1 MVDVLVSRL
10 RRGTLA
16 LRCQIAVR
24 NNRPEGGTLINKPG
38 QPRPA
43 HRPSRR
49 EEIIDAAVTV
59 FGRAGYVA
67 ASVEDI
73 ALESGV
79 AATAIYY
86 HFGGKEE
93 LFNQALRTALDRLS
107 EVAYAARQSGAA
119 PAAEVESGAEAGSA
133 TATLRRVIRAGM
145 ARAHSH
151 PEETRFL
158 LHQTFRPTTEARKLQ
173 QDWEERHVQR
183 TFDYLPQPTT
193 LPRTPRDARIR
204 HAAHLLA
211 SRVITYTTIV
221 AQESRLAGGPL
232 AEQPM
237 PAIVKAVEDLC
248 VRVVSA
254 AGDSAPAA
262 PATKAAKQA
271 VAKQAVAKQTV
282 AKQAVATKR
291 AAGKASVEEPAAA
304 EGTAAE
310 ELAAEELANPEPV
323 AEQTAARKPAV
334 KPRAAKSGAA
344 KQPAAKSAA
353 TKSGATKSAAT
364 KSDTAKK
371 PAAKKAAVKKA
382 AVQKPV
388 TKPR

>member
-1 MVDVLVSRL
+1 MVE
-10 RRGTLA
+10 
-16 LRCQIAVR
+16 
-24 NNRPEGGTLINKPG
+24 PLINKPG

-49 EEIIDAAVTV
+49 EEIIDAAVRV

-107 EVAYAARQSGAA
+107 EAAYAARQSDSPE
-119 PAAEVESGAEAGSA
+119 PAGTDSA
-133 TATLRRVIRAGM
+133 TVTLRRVIRAGM
-145 ARAHSH
+145 ARAISH

-183 TFDYLPQPTT
+183 TFDYLPQPATP
-193 LPRTPRDARIR
+193 PRTPRDARVR

-232 AEQPM
+232 SEHPM
-237 PAIVKAVEDLC
+237 PSIVTAVEDLC

-254 AGDSAPAA
+254 AGDSAPAT
-262 PATKAAKQA
+262 PAR
-271 VAKQAVAKQTV
+271 TV
-282 AKQAVATKR
+282 AKKAAPSLVVVPGDEPVAPVTARKSPAR
-291 AAGKASVEEPAAA
+291 KTPAKKTAAGKAAQI
-304 EGTAAE
+304 
-310 ELAAEELANPEPV
+310 EPV
-323 AEQTAARKPAV
+323 AEAPAGRKPAARKSAAGEAAV
-334 KPRAAKSGAA
+334 QKATAAKTPAA
-344 KQPAAKSAA
+344 RRKAVLPEPATEATTERAQPAPARA
-353 TKSGATKSAAT
+353 GR
-364 KSDTAKK
+364 K
-371 PAAKKAAVKKA
+371 PAAKRVAVKKPSA
-382 AVQKPV
+382 G
-388 TKPR
+388 PR

>member
-1 MVDVLVSRL
+1 M
-10 RRGTLA
+10 
-16 LRCQIAVR
+16 
-24 NNRPEGGTLINKPG
+24 INKPG

-107 EVAYAARQSGAA
+107 EAAYAARHSG
-119 PAAEVESGAEAGSA
+119 GATSSATDAGSA

-145 ARAHSH
+145 ARALSH

-183 TFDYLPQPTT
+183 TFDYLPQPATP
-193 LPRTPRDARIR
+193 PRTPRDARVR

-232 AEQPM
+232 AELPM
-237 PAIVKAVEDLC
+237 PSIVKAVEDVC

-254 AGDSAPAA
+254 AGDSAPTV
-262 PATKAAKQA
+262 PTKIATKKASASLATAKQLAATKPAAK
-271 VAKQAVAKQTV
+271 K
-282 AKQAVATKR
+282 
-291 AAGKASVEEPAAA
+291 PAAKTA
-304 EGTAAE
+304 AKTAAKSAARKSAAE
-310 ELAAEELANPEPV
+310 ELAATKPV
-323 AEQTAARKPAV
+323 ATKPVAKAGVEKPAV
-334 KPRAAKSGAA
+334 TEPAVKKPAK
-344 KQPAAKSAA
+344 KPAV
-353 TKSGATKSAAT
+353 
-364 KSDTAKK
+364 KK
-371 PAAKKAAVKKA
+371 PAAK
-382 AVQKPV
+382 
-388 TKPR
+388 PR

>member
-1 MVDVLVSRL
+1 MVE
-10 RRGTLA
+10 
-16 LRCQIAVR
+16 
-24 NNRPEGGTLINKPG
+24 PLINKPG

-49 EEIIDAAVTV
+49 EEIIDAAVRV

-73 ALESGV
+73 ALESSV

-107 EVAYAARQSGAA
+107 EAAYAARQCDSPA
-119 PAAEVESGAEAGSA
+119 PAGADSA
-133 TATLRRVIRAGM
+133 TFTLRRVIRAGM
-145 ARAHSH
+145 ARAISH

-183 TFDYLPQPTT
+183 TFDYLPQPATP
-193 LPRTPRDARIR
+193 PRTPRDARVR

-232 AEQPM
+232 SEHPM
-237 PAIVKAVEDLC
+237 PAIVTAVEDLC

-262 PATKAAKQA
+262 PARA
-271 VAKQAVAKQTV
+271 V
-282 AKQAVATKR
+282 
-291 AAGKASVEEPAAA
+291 
-304 EGTAAE
+304 
-310 ELAAEELANPEPV
+310 
-323 AEQTAARKPAV
+323 
-334 KPRAAKSGAA
+334 
-344 KQPAAKSAA
+344 
-353 TKSGATKSAAT
+353 
-364 KSDTAKK
+364 
-371 PAAKKAAVKKA
+371 AKKAAPSLAVVPGDEPVAPVAARKSPARKAATRKTATGRAAQIQPVEAPARRKPAARTSAAGEA
-382 AVQKPV
+382 AVQKATAAKTPAARR
-388 TKPR
+388 KPARPEPATETTAD

>member
-1 MVDVLVSRL
+1 M
-10 RRGTLA
+10 
-16 LRCQIAVR
+16 
-24 NNRPEGGTLINKPG
+24 INKPG

-107 EVAYAARQSGAA
+107 EVAYAARQSGGA
-119 PAAEVESGAEAGSA
+119 PATEVDSGAEAGSA
-133 TATLRRVIRAGM
+133 AATLRRVIRAGM

-183 TFDYLPQPTT
+183 TFDYLPQPATP
-193 LPRTPRDARIR
+193 PRTPRDARIR

-271 VAKQAVAKQTV
+271 VA
-282 AKQAVATKR
+282 TKR
-291 AAGKASVEEPAAA
+291 AVGKASVEESPAGEEPAVAAKKSAVKQAAA
-304 EGTAAE
+304 EQA
-310 ELAAEELANPEPV
+310 
-323 AEQTAARKPAV
+323 
-334 KPRAAKSGAA
+334 
-344 KQPAAKSAA
+344 
-353 TKSGATKSAAT
+353 ATKSAAT
-364 KSDTAKK
+364 KSAATKSAATKSAATKSAATKSAATKSAATKSAAVKK
-371 PAAKKAAVKKA
+371 PAAKKALVKKA
-382 AVQKPV
+382 AVQKPAA
-388 TKPR
+388 KPR

>member
-1 MVDVLVSRL
+1 M
-10 RRGTLA
+10 
-16 LRCQIAVR
+16 
-24 NNRPEGGTLINKPG
+24 
-38 QPRPA
+38 
-43 HRPSRR
+43 
-49 EEIIDAAVTV
+49 TV

-107 EVAYAARQSGAA
+107 EVAYAARHSSGV
-119 PAAEVESGAEAGSA
+119 PAEDAGSDA
-133 TATLRRVIRAGM
+133 DAAAATLRRVIRAGM

-183 TFDYLPQPTT
+183 TFDYLPQPATP
-193 LPRTPRDARIR
+193 PRTPREARIR

-211 SRVITYTTIV
+211 SRVITYTAIV
-221 AQESRLAGGPL
+221 TQESRLAGGPL

-254 AGDSAPAA
+254 AGDSAPT
-262 PATKAAKQA
+262 PPVKSA
-271 VAKQAVAKQTV
+271 VKK
-282 AKQAVATKR
+282 
-291 AAGKASVEEPAAA
+291 AAA
-304 EGTAAE
+304 E
-310 ELAAEELANPEPV
+310 
-323 AEQTAARKPAV
+323 KPAV
-334 KPRAAKSGAA
+334 KKA
-344 KQPAAKSAA
+344 
-353 TKSGATKSAAT
+353 
-364 KSDTAKK
+364 
-371 PAAKKAAVKKA
+371 AAKKAAVKKA
-382 AVQKPV
+382 TVKKAAVKKAAAKKAPV
-388 TKPR
+388 PKAATKPRPA